1 MPSGPGV
8 IDNATIRRVV
18 AGAPPGVATF
28 VLTSRTDPA
37 EIAAQQRDA
46 GADTIQ
52 LVDRLTPAA
61 LRSLRGRL
69 PDVSLVQVVH
79 VRGEG
84 SVEEAVAIAPLVDA
98 VLLDSG
104 NPDLP
109 VRELGGTGRVHDW
122 GLSRTVVE
130 RLDRPVYLAGGLRPS
145 NVAAAVAAVGP
156 FGVDVCSGVRVNGV
170 LDETRLRQFMH
181 AAQRRPDDRRP
192 TGPSARG

>member
-8 IDNATIRRVV
+8 IDDATIRRVV

-52 LVDRLTPAA
+52 LVDRLTAEA

-130 RLDRPVYLAGGLRPS
+130 RVDRPVYLAGGLRPS

-170 LDETRLRQFMH
+170 LDETRLRRFMH
-181 AAQRRPDDRRP
+181 AALE
-192 TGPSARG
+192 